1 MYCGKRGFF
10 MKNRLQKKD
19 SIDGMYIRSQEK
31 EARRKVYKRALV
43 LAVPMMIQNG
53 ITNAVGLVD
62 NIMVGSL
69 GTESMT
75 AVSIAGQL
83 FFVFSLAV
91 FGGLSGPGIYSTQY
105 FGQGNGE
112 GVRNVFRLKWWI
124 GLFCLAVGMAV
135 FLLWGNQLLSLYL
148 QGQESGIDAADTLCF
163 GRKYMLIMLFGLPP
177 FVVTQIY
184 ANTLRE
190 TGESV
195 KPMIAAVCSV
205 ATDICL
211 NYLLIYGKWGMPRL
225 EVRGAAVATVIARII
240 EMCVIVGWAHFG
252 REKYVFLEQV
262 YRSFKIPGKMTVSI
276 IKKSLPI
283 FLNEFLWA
291 GGMAVMTQCYSIRG
305 LTVVA
310 GLTISNALCN
320 MLNVVFV
327 AMGNAVGILSGQMLG
342 ASEYEKAKK
351 DSVRLMWFTSGI
363 SLLLSAILIL
373 VSGIFPL
380 LYDTSHAVRHY
391 GTYFIMITALFFP
404 LQGFLNSLYF
414 TLRSG
419 GKTMIT
425 FLFDSMYTWIISVPA
440 AFVLCRYSPVPILAV
455 FALVQSLDFIKVI
468 VGYILIKKGVWM
480 NNLVA

>member
-1 MYCGKRGFF
+1 
-10 MKNRLQKKD
+10 MKEN
-19 SIDGMYIRSQEK
+19 IDLTNVEKQE
-31 EARRKVYKRALV
+31 RRKVYKHALV

-62 NIMVGSL
+62 NVMVGSL

-83 FFVFSLAV
+83 FFVFFLAI

-105 FGQGNGE
+105 FGQGNME
-112 GVRNVFRLKWWI
+112 GVKSVFRLKWWI
-124 GLFCLAVGMAV
+124 ALFCLGVGTAV
-135 FLLWGNQLLSLYL
+135 FLLWGNDLLSLYL
-148 QGQESGIDAADTLCF
+148 QGQAEGIDAAATLRY
-163 GRKYMLIMLFGLPP
+163 GREYMLIMLLGLPP
-177 FVVTQIY
+177 MVVTQIY

-195 KPMIAAVCSV
+195 KPMVAAVCSV
-205 ATDICL
+205 VADICF
-211 NYLLIYGKWGMPRL
+211 NYLLIYGKFGLPRL
-225 EVRGAAVATVIARII
+225 EVRGAAVATVIARVV
-240 EMCVIVGWAHFG
+240 EMSVIVLWAHCG
-252 REKYVFLEQV
+252 KEKYAFLQQV
-262 YRSFKIPGKMTVSI
+262 YRSMKVPVSMTVTI
-276 IKKSLPI
+276 LKKSLPI
-283 FLNEFLWA
+283 FFNEFLWA

-320 MLNVVFV
+320 MLNVVFI

-351 DSVRLMWFTSGI
+351 DSVRLMWFTGGM
-363 SLLLSAILIL
+363 SLLLTIILIA
-373 VSGIFPL
+373 VSGVFPL
-380 LYDTSHAVRHY
+380 LYDTTAKVRHY
-391 GTYFIMITALFFP
+391 GSVFIVITAIFFP
-404 LQGFLNSLYF
+404 LQGFLNALYF

-419 GKTMIT
+419 GKTVIT

-440 AFVLCRYSPVPILAV
+440 AYLLCRYSILPIVAI
-455 FALVQSLDFIKVI
+455 FTLVQSLDFIKVI
-468 VGYILIKKGVWM
+468 VGYVLIKKGVWM